1 MHTQHVYIHKH
12 RRNKHK
18 TKQHIILR
26 ETPCVNMRTIKKGH
40 WLGALGGFA
49 LVNKR
54 VWGLGKNISEQYR
67 GRHGTVTAG
76 KRQAGQ
82 LAGGHGESSPK
93 LAKGKRCVEV
103 PMVWVAPPLSPISDY
118 SVTPE

>member
-26 ETPCVNMRTIKKGH
+26 ETPCVNMRTVKEGH
-40 WLGALGGFA
+40 GLGALGGSA

-54 VWGLGKNISEQYR
+54 DWGLGKNISEQYR
-67 GRHGTVTAG
+67 KAWHSYSREETSWAVSW
-76 KRQAGQ
+76 
-82 LAGGHGESSPK
+82 GHGESSPK
-93 LAKGKRCVEV
+93 LAKGKRCVGV
-103 PMVWVAPPLSPISDY
+103 PMVWVAPPLSPICEY

>member
-1 MHTQHVYIHKH
+1 MQTQHVYIHKH

-18 TKQHIILR
+18 TEQHIILR
-26 ETPCVNMRTIKKGH
+26 ETLCVNMRTVKEGH
-40 WLGALGGFA
+40 WLGALGGSA

-54 VWGLGKNISEQYR
+54 VWGLGENISEHR
-67 GRHGTVTAG
+67 GGHGTVTAG

-93 LAKGKRCVEV
+93 LAKGKRCMEV
-103 PMVWVAPPLSPISDY
+103 PMVWVLQSLI
-118 SVTPE
+118 TQ